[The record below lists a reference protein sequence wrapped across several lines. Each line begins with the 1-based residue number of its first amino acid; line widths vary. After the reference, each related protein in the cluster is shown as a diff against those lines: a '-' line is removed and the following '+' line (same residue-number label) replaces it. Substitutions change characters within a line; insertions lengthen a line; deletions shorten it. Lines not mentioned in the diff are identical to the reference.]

1 MTPAP
6 TGPLRDAQRR
16 RASASCCLFRVQ
28 KKMAAGARC
37 DDEMTS
43 LRFDDG
49 GCAAMT
55 PAKGEA
61 LRASL
66 MSFRHFVITPRS
78 GEVMASS
85 VKNQR
90 SLTFSKSMLDYQE
103 VSDRV
108 VGAGLPA
115 MRRLVATNA

>member
-1 MTPAP
+1 
-6 TGPLRDAQRR
+6 
-16 RASASCCLFRVQ
+16 
-28 KKMAAGARC
+28 
-37 DDEMTS
+37 MTS

-103 VSDRV
+103 VSDSV
-108 VGAGLPA
+108 VGAGFPA

>member
-1 MTPAP
+1 MT
-6 TGPLRDAQRR
+6 
-16 RASASCCLFRVQ
+16 
-28 KKMAAGARC
+28 K
-37 DDEMTS
+37 MTS

-103 VSDRV
+103 VSDSV
-108 VGAGLPA
+108 LGAGLPA

>member
-1 MTPAP
+1 
-6 TGPLRDAQRR
+6 
-16 RASASCCLFRVQ
+16 
-28 KKMAAGARC
+28 
-37 DDEMTS
+37 MTS

>member
-1 MTPAP
+1 MT
-6 TGPLRDAQRR
+6 
-16 RASASCCLFRVQ
+16 
-28 KKMAAGARC
+28 K
-37 DDEMTS
+37 MTS

-85 VKNQR
+85 VK
-90 SLTFSKSMLDYQE
+90 S
-103 VSDRV
+103 
-108 VGAGLPA
+108 
-115 MRRLVATNA
+115 

>member
-1 MTPAP
+1 
-6 TGPLRDAQRR
+6 
-16 RASASCCLFRVQ
+16 
-28 KKMAAGARC
+28 
-37 DDEMTS
+37 MTS
-43 LRFDDG
+43 RRFDDG

-55 PAKGEA
+55 PARREA
-61 LRASL
+61 FRASL
-66 MSFRHFVITPRS
+66 TSFRHFVITPRS

-103 VSDRV
+103 VSDSV